1 MWASKGRIEES
12 IFAAFVVGS
21 VDQLNLFGMGSL
33 SLATQRILT
42 SVVRKVK
49 SAWMAVLHEMK
60 QRV

>member
-1 MWASKGRIEES
+1 M
-12 IFAAFVVGS
+12 VGS

>member
-1 MWASKGRIEES
+1 MWASKGRTEKS
-12 IFAAFVVGS
+12 IFAALVVGI
-21 VDQLNLFGMGSL
+21 VDQLNLFEMGSL

-42 SVVRKVK
+42 SVVRKVR